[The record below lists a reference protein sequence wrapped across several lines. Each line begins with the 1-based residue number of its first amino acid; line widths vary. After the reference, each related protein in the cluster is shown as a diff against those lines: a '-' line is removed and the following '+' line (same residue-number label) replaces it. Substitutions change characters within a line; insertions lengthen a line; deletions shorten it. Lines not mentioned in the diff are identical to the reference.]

1 MLCCT
6 AGLAPCIQHSGFFP
20 MSTLYTGFCVFD
32 CILAHQTVLPIQIYF
47 LQRLFQPITILAFS
61 TAVPHTTFSRQIIS
75 IAGLQPIW
83 DTSLSLIAM
92 RRISHYTL
100 HLSSR
105 HPTLSCYGH
114 SEYLLLR
121 QPARTATFF
130 SIDMGHPDV
139 CLSTT
144 SASGISECSIL
155 LTRHRKPPRRE
166 LPELDLPLICGDR

>member
-1 MLCCT
+1 MPHVYST
-6 AGLAPCIQHSGFFP
+6 AGFSPCLHCTPGFVF
-20 MSTLYTGFCVFD
+20 STVSWHIKRSSQFKF
-32 CILAHQTVLPIQIYF
+32 IFSSAS
-47 LQRLFQPITILAFS
+47 FQPITILAFS

-155 LTRHRKPPRRE
+155 LTRHCKPPRRE